1 MSRKQARKLRR
12 AKINKWSL
20 RFYTFKIDFKKN
32 NIFVTLSKNKV
43 FFLKKSF
50 GYCNYNKDFNFIRDI
65 LDSFIY
71 IFINSKYFNPKYSF
85 FIFEILGLKFS
96 LKRISIKL
104 IINFLKTINFFFGTL
119 YFVEGS
125 SYNHNG
131 CRLKKKRRKKFRK

>member
-1 MSRKQARKLRR
+1 MSRKQARRLRK
-12 AKINKWSL
+12 AKINKWAL
-20 RFYTFKIDFKKN
+20 RFYTFKINFKRN
-32 NIFVTLSKNKV
+32 NIFVTLSKNKF

-50 GYCNYNKDFNFIRDI
+50 GYYNINKDFSFIRDI

-71 IFINSKYFNPKYSF
+71 IFINSKYFDPKYSF
-85 FIFEILGLKFS
+85 FVFEILGLKFS

-104 IINFLKTINFFFGTL
+104 IISFLKTIKFFSGTL

-131 CRLKKKRRKKFRK
+131 CRFKKKRRKKFHK